1 MKPIR
6 WALLGTGRHAER
18 SVVSQLKQA
27 KGGALVAIM
36 SRDRARGEAFA
47 RKHGIAT
54 VHTSFDAV
62 LRDREIEALYD
73 ATPDGLHAHH
83 AIEAASAGKHAL
95 IEKPLA
101 LSVQEC
107 AQAIAACRRHGVIL
121 GVVFN
126 QRHEA
131 VHQEARRI
139 VLQGEIG
146 TVMLAKVQIPLRPAS
161 PSPPPAA
168 NWRADPAMRSGG
180 IISGIGDHAY
190 DTLAY
195 LIGQDIEEVAA
206 FTNATRNDPPNER
219 IAAMLLRS
227 SGGAIGSAGASSLT
241 PFARRPFEI
250 YGTKGSLII
259 ENSYVYLT
267 GAGADPR
274 PSLTIVSEGG
284 SVVRHFAASD
294 CFRLEVEQ
302 FNRAIEGKGQPM
314 TTAEEGSRALAVAA
328 ALYHAIGTGRV
339 AKVAEFLPP
348 AQPSAAV

>member
-1 MKPIR
+1 MTIH

-27 KGGALVAIM
+27 EGGELVAVM

-47 RKHGIAT
+47 RKYGIAK
-54 VHTSFDAV
+54 VHASLDEV
-62 LRDREIEALYD
+62 LRDRDIEALYD

-83 AIEAASAGKHAL
+83 AVEAAKAGKHAL

-107 AQAIAACRRHGVIL
+107 ARAIEACRRHGVIL

-161 PSPPPAA
+161 PAPPPA
-168 NWRADPAMRSGG
+168 NWRADPTMRSGG

-195 LIGQDIEEVAA
+195 LVGQGIEEVAA
-206 FTNATRNDPPNER
+206 FTDATRSDPPNER
-219 IAAMLLRS
+219 VAAMLLRLS
-227 SGGAIGSAGASSLT
+227 RGAIGSAGASSLT
-241 PFARRPFEI
+241 PFARRPFRFMHQ
-250 YGTKGSLII
+250 GL
-259 ENSYVYLT
+259 V
-267 GAGADPR
+267 DHR
-274 PSLTIVSEGG
+274 
-284 SVVRHFAASD
+284 
-294 CFRLEVEQ
+294 
-302 FNRAIEGKGQPM
+302 
-314 TTAEEGSRALAVAA
+314 
-328 ALYHAIGTGRV
+328 
-339 AKVAEFLPP
+339 EFLR
-348 AQPSAAV
+348 SI